1 MFNDR
6 DLGILGAGALL
17 AVLCLFLPFSFVGKV
32 VTGFLVLVGFMALAL
47 LRLGPDRVPPEVW
60 LMRRFR
66 YSMQTRQ
73 YVNQQTASRRPEGV
87 PAADKVAEG
96 KSPLSVSEAVNLAN
110 RAIPDGAFDIHEAEM
125 TGQGGSGAIEIA
137 AYSDSEARKQ
147 WEQIRPKGAEL
158 VTLMCDVSPTYPFLG
173 KRKPGIWKAYWTS
186 YFRARI
192 AYRMAAQVIVRYHE

>member
-17 AVLCLFLPFSFVGKV
+17 AVVCLFLPFSFVGKV

-73 YVNQQTASRRPEGV
+73 YVNQQTASRRAESGQTPRSTAERPTFERNAPSFTANVLRPVDLAWNEVGV
-87 PAADKVAEG
+87 Y
-96 KSPLSVSEAVNLAN
+96 PLLTALLGVLGVYFAVWLAK
-110 RAIPDGAFDIHEAEM
+110 G
-125 TGQGGSGAIEIA
+125 
-137 AYSDSEARKQ
+137 
-147 WEQIRPKGAEL
+147 GAEEL
-158 VTLMCDVSPTYPFLG
+158 SLL
-173 KRKPGIWKAYWTS
+173 
-186 YFRARI
+186 FRR
-192 AYRMAAQVIVRYHE
+192 